1 MYLIPLVRAGRAAT
15 CCLLFPEYQTEMIAI
30 SEIFSYSFPFLN
42 FSSPIFNM
50 VGFTIYLIY
59 DREYAI
65 NLINIYKNEKKI
77 IYNIEFLLLYL
88 YLLNILLYTSLT

>member
-15 CCLLFPEYQTEMIAI
+15 CSLLFPEYQIEMIAI
-30 SEIFSYSFPFLN
+30 SEIVSYSFPFLN

-65 NLINIYKNEKKI
+65 DLMNIYKNEKKI
-77 IYNIEFLLLYL
+77 IYNIEFLLLYI
-88 YLLNILLYTSLT
+88 YLLNILLYTS